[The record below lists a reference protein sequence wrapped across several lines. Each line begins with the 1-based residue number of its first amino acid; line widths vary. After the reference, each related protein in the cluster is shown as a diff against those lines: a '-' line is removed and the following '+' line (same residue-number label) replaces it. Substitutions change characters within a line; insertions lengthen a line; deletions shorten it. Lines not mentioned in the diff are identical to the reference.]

1 MILQNIHNMVM
12 SLNFTA
18 IEVKTINSV
27 ESWEGGVL
35 VAVSGSVKTK
45 EFSVRRSFM
54 QTFFLAPQEK
64 GYFVLNDIF
73 QFIDEGT
80 VFYRHG
86 DEAQLILQTL
96 IQNQN
101 NLKVCSSLG
110 RLCLLTYFKWLICVC
125 S

>member
-1 MILQNIHNMVM
+1 MVM

-45 EFSVRRSFM
+45 EFSNRRSFM

-73 QFIDEGT
+73 QFIHEGT
-80 VFYRHG
+80 VSYHQPSICPRPTG
-86 DEAQLILQTL
+86 TRLSSILQTL
-96 IQNQN
+96 IRKNP
-101 NLKVCSSLG
+101 KVLFAQVNSKAN
-110 RLCLLTYFKWLICVC
+110 Y
-125 S
+125 

>member
-1 MILQNIHNMVM
+1 MVM

-45 EFSVRRSFM
+45 EFSNRRSFM

-73 QFIDEGT
+73 QFIVSYHQPSYLSET
-80 VFYRHG
+80 NR
-86 DEAQLILQTL
+86 DEAQLNPPNPHPEEPQGF
-96 IQNQN
+96 
-101 NLKVCSSLG
+101 VCASQ
-110 RLCLLTYFKWLICVC
+110 FK

>member
-1 MILQNIHNMVM
+1 MLWLIRIEFCDLQNIHNMVM

-45 EFSVRRSFM
+45 EFSNRRSFM

-73 QFIDEGT
+73 QFINDGT
-80 VFYRHG
+80 LSYHQPSYLSETKG
-86 DEAQLILQTL
+86 DEAQLNPPNSHPEEPQGF
-96 IQNQN
+96 
-101 NLKVCSSLG
+101 VC
-110 RLCLLTYFKWLICVC
+110 
-125 S
+125 